1 MSSCGDLLDVSV
13 FRDNKIERMRT
24 MKNYEGI
31 MSIGNMELKD
41 LVIEESPNSLIVTA
55 KKKIYVPE
63 KKIILMDQI
72 VILQSTPIFCF
83 LIPPEYT
90 RMNIAT
96 TSLLTTTLPFRTI
109 CTTHKDLNVML
120 KNTVMRPSLITTSRF
135 VHTWRVIKKALFERF
150 ASWVII

>member
-41 LVIEESPNSLIVTA
+41 LVIEESPNFLIVTA

-63 KKIILMDQI
+63 KKIILMDQMSE
-72 VILQSTPIFCF
+72 Q
-83 LIPPEYT
+83 E
-90 RMNIAT
+90 
-96 TSLLTTTLPFRTI
+96 
-109 CTTHKDLNVML
+109 
-120 KNTVMRPSLITTSRF
+120 SRF
-135 VHTWRVIKKALFERF
+135 LAGVSKNKGGLIV
-150 ASWVII
+150 

>member
-1 MSSCGDLLDVSV
+1 MSSCGDLLDVSA

-63 KKIILMDQI
+63 KKIILMDQMSE
-72 VILQSTPIFCF
+72 Q
-83 LIPPEYT
+83 E
-90 RMNIAT
+90 
-96 TSLLTTTLPFRTI
+96 
-109 CTTHKDLNVML
+109 
-120 KNTVMRPSLITTSRF
+120 SRF
-135 VHTWRVIKKALFERF
+135 LAGVSKNKGGLIV
-150 ASWVII
+150 